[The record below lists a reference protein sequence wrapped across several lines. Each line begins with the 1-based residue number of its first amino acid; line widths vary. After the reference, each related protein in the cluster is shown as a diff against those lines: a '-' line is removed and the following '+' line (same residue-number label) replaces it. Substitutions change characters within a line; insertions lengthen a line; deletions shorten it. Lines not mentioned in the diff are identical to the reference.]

1 MSRESEQKAAFYEQP
16 MLVEVGSFAEV
27 TKGLPYLDYEGAG
40 WKADV

>member
-1 MSRESEQKAAFYEQP
+1 MSPETERTSAFYEKP